1 VGLPDNIELMDALT
15 LEAVELRRIRMPLVA
30 PFETSFGI
38 QTERDILLVKAIT
51 SEGEG
56 WGECVATE
64 EPTYS
69 SEYVDGA
76 QYVLVHH
83 LLPRLFEPA
92 RLAAED
98 VAGLLRA
105 VHGHHMAKAAI
116 EMALLD
122 AQLRSRGESFG
133 QYFGAVRPEVD
144 CGVSVGI
151 HRSIPELLQTVGGYL
166 DQGYRR
172 IKLKIKPGWDVEPV
186 KACRERFGDIPI
198 QVDANT
204 AYSISD
210 ARRLAELDAFDLLLI
225 EQPLPEEQVLAH
237 AELAKVIRTPI
248 CLDESITSAQ
258 AAADAIQ
265 LGACQIINIKPGR
278 VGGYLEARRIHDLCA
293 THRVPVW
300 MGGMLETGLG
310 RAGNVAMAAMPN
322 FTLPGDTSAS
332 DRYYHRDITEPFVLK
347 DGRLKVP
354 TAPGLGVTI
363 DQEFLA
369 EVTYSTETVQPEHGA
384 LPASG

>member
-1 VGLPDNIELMDALT
+1 VNPLT
-15 LEAVELRRIRMPLVA
+15 LEAVELFRIRLPLVA

-38 QTERDILLVKAIT
+38 QTERDILLLKAKT
-51 SEGEG
+51 SDGDG

-69 SEYVDGA
+69 SEYIEGA
-76 QYVLVHH
+76 QHVLVHH
-83 LLPRLFEPA
+83 LLPRLFEHG
-92 RLAAED
+92 RLSAED
-98 VAGLLRA
+98 VGQVLRP
-105 VHGHHMAKAAI
+105 VHGHQMAKAAI
-116 EMALLD
+116 EMAILD
-122 AQLRSRGESFG
+122 AQLRASGESFG
-133 QYFGAVRPEVD
+133 HFFGAVREEVG

-151 HRSIPELLQTVGGYL
+151 HSSIPALLQTVGVYL

-186 KACRERFGDIPI
+186 RAVRERFGDVPL

-204 AYSISD
+204 AYSVSD
-210 ARRLAELDAFDLLLI
+210 AKHLAELDAFELLLI

-237 AELAKVIRTPI
+237 AELAKVVQTAI
-248 CLDESITSAQ
+248 CLDESITSVQ

-278 VGGYLEARRIHDLCA
+278 VGGYLEARRIHDLCSQ
-293 THRVPVW
+293 HRIPVW

-332 DRYYHRDITEPFVLK
+332 DRYYHRDITEPFVLVE
-347 DGRLKVP
+347 GRLRVP
-354 TAPGLGVTI
+354 QGPGLGVNVDT
-363 DQEFLA
+363 EFLA
-369 EVTYSTETVQPEHGA
+369 EITHRHETVRPDRA
-384 LPASG
+384 

>member
-1 VGLPDNIELMDALT
+1 MK
-15 LEAVELRRIRMPLVA
+15 LEAVELRRIRLSLVA
-30 PFETSFGI
+30 PFETSFGV
-38 QTERDILLVKAIT
+38 QSERDILILKAIT

-56 WGECVATE
+56 WGECVAGE
-64 EPTYS
+64 DPTYS

-76 QYVLVHH
+76 QHVLVHH
-83 LLPRLFEPA
+83 LVPRLLERSP
-92 RLAAED
+92 LAAED
-98 VAGLLRA
+98 VAEVLRP
-105 VHGHHMAKAAI
+105 VHGHQMAKAAI

-122 AQLRSRGESFG
+122 AQLRATGESFG
-133 QYFGAVRPEVD
+133 RYLGAVRPAVD

-151 HRSIPELLQTVGGYL
+151 HRSIPEMLQTVGDYL

-172 IKLKIKPGWDVEPV
+172 IKLKIKPGWDLEPV
-186 KACRERFGDIPI
+186 RAVRERFGDVPL

-210 ARRLAELDAFDLLLI
+210 AKHLAELDAFDLLLI

-237 AELAKVIRTPI
+237 AELAKVVRI

-258 AAADAIQ
+258 VAADAIQ

-278 VGGYLEARRIHDLCA
+278 VGGYLEARRIHDVCA
-293 THRVPVW
+293 ANAIPVW

-332 DRYYHRDITEPFVLK
+332 DRYYHRDITEPFVLSE
-347 DGRLKVP
+347 GRLNVP
-354 TAPGLGVTI
+354 TGPGLGVNV
-363 DQEFLA
+363 DHDYLA
-369 EVTYSTETVQPEHGA
+369 EITSSTEMVQPERRA
-384 LPASG
+384 VRAST